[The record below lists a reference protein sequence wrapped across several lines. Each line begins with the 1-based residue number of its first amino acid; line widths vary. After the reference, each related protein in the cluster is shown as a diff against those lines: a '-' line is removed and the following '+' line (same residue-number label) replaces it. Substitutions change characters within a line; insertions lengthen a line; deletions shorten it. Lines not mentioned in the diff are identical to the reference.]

1 MADSFYVL
9 GVDLGGSKIAAAVF
23 DRERHQLSDVHVLP
37 TMANQSAKLTLM
49 NLKRVI
55 SQAIRSS
62 QCVGSPEAIGMSS
75 PGHCDAIHGYILADN
90 LPNLRGFP
98 MRRFIKEEF
107 GAPLFLENDA
117 NCFALAETLR
127 GAGVGHDI
135 VIGVTIGTGFGCGLT
150 IGGKIHRGNSG
161 NAGEVAHC
169 RVANGS
175 FDDTLSGRGVRR
187 FYERVIGV
195 AGDTF
200 SKFDGDS
207 KIRAETPSAEE
218 IGGMAEAGDPN
229 AIETWKLF
237 GRALGEAIGVIVS
250 VVDPAVC
257 VIGGSVAKSFNLFQP
272 MLRLTLS
279 DVVTREDSCVLRIE
293 PAYLGTAASVIGA
306 AEQALG
312 ARSST

>member
-23 DRERHQLSDVHVLP
+23 DSEHRQLSDVHVLP
-37 TMANQSAKLTLM
+37 TMANQSVKLTLM

-62 QCVGSPEAIGMSS
+62 RCMGSPAAIGMSS
-75 PGHCDAIHGYILADN
+75 PGYFDVTHGCVLADN

-98 MRRFIKEEF
+98 LRRFIKEEF
-107 GAPLFLENDA
+107 GSPLFLENDA
-117 NCFALAETLR
+117 NCFTLAETLR
-127 GAGVGHDI
+127 GAGVGHNI

-169 RVANGS
+169 SVAKGS

-187 FYERVIGV
+187 FYEGVIGV

-200 SKFDGDS
+200 SAFERGS
-207 KIRAETPSAEE
+207 NIRTDTPSAKE
-218 IGGMAEAGDPN
+218 IGEMAAAGDPN

-237 GRALGEAIGVIVS
+237 GRALGEAIGMIVS
-250 VVDPAVC
+250 VIDPAVC

-272 MLRLTLS
+272 VLRSTLS
-279 DVVTREDSCVLRIE
+279 GVVAREASRVLRVE
-293 PAYLGTAASVIGA
+293 PAHLGTAAGVIGA

-312 ARSST
+312 ARPSD